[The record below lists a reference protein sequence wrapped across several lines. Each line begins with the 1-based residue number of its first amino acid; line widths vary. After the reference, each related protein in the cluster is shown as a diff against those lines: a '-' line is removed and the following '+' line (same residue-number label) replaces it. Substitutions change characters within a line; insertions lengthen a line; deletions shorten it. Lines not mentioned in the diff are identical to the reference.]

1 MTTASA
7 LTTAN
12 GEKTTDLSSTYD
24 GTVLFG
30 SAANLYAE
38 DGSVNNLVC
47 GQGYTTAAADVTVT
61 GFTYWDG
68 K

>member
-1 MTTASA
+1 MTTSSA
-7 LTTAN
+7 LSTAN

-24 GTVLFG
+24 GTVLFN
-30 SAANLYAE
+30 SAATLYSE
-38 DGSVNNLVC
+38 DGSVNNLVA
-47 GQGYTTAAADVTVT
+47 GQGYSTAADDVTVT